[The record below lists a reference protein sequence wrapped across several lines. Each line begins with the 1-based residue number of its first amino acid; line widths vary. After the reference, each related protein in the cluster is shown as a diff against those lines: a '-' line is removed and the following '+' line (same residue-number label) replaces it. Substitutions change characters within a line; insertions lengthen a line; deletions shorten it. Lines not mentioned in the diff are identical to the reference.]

1 MTKETLEYDDA
12 LRTAYPIIV
21 GCDEVGRGCLA
32 GPIVTAAVIL
42 PYGVD
47 IEGVKDSKKINKKNH
62 EALARLIF
70 EKAIEVQI
78 GIKSSNEIDDMNI
91 LEADKEAMRDSIIK
105 LHTIPD
111 LILIDGDNKQL
122 LGTEYPEQT
131 IIKGDAKSLTIG
143 AASIIAKYT
152 RDRLMQKYALQY
164 PGYGF
169 ETNAGYGTAQ
179 HIAAIK
185 RLGITPVHR
194 LTFEPI
200 KRNQNNWP
208 YNPGI
213 GGQNDTR

>member
-1 MTKETLEYDDA
+1 MTKDTLEYDDA
-12 LRTAYPIIV
+12 LRNKYPIIV

-47 IEGVKDSKKINKKNH
+47 IDGVKDSKKINKKNH

-70 EKAIEVQI
+70 EKSIEVQI
-78 GIKSSNEIDDMNI
+78 GIKSPTEIDTLNI
-91 LEADKEAMRDSIIK
+91 LEADKEAMRDSIRK

-111 LILIDGDNKQL
+111 LVLIDGDNKQL
-122 LGTEYPEQT
+122 LGTEYTEQT

-143 AASIIAKYT
+143 AASIIAKYA
-152 RDRLMQKYALQY
+152 RDLLMKSYAKQY

-185 RLGITPVHR
+185 RLGITPIHR

-200 KRNQNNWP
+200 KRNLDEWP
-208 YNPGI
+208 YNKT
-213 GGQNDTR
+213 GGEYDTK

>member
-12 LRTAYPIIV
+12 LRAKYPVIV

-47 IEGVKDSKKINKKNH
+47 IDGVKDSKKINKKNH

-70 EKAIEVQI
+70 EKSIEVQI
-78 GIKSSNEIDDMNI
+78 GIKSPTEIDELNI
-91 LEADKEAMRDSIIK
+91 LEADKEAMRDSISK

-111 LILIDGDNKQL
+111 LVLIDGDDKQL
-122 LGTEYPEQT
+122 LGTEYTEKT
-131 IIKGDAKSLTIG
+131 ITKGDAKSLTIG
-143 AASIIAKYT
+143 AASIIAKYA
-152 RDRLMQKYALQY
+152 RDLLMKSYAKQY

-185 RLGITPVHR
+185 RLGITPIHR

-200 KRNQNNWP
+200 KQNIDKWP
-208 YNPGI
+208 YNKT
-213 GGQNDTR
+213 GGVYDTK

>member
-1 MTKETLEYDDA
+1 MTKDTLGYDDA
-12 LRTAYPIIV
+12 LRNEYPIIV

-47 IEGVKDSKKINKKNH
+47 IDGVKDSKKINKKNH

-70 EKAIEVQI
+70 EKSIEVQI
-78 GIKSSNEIDDMNI
+78 GIKSPTEIDTLNI
-91 LEADKEAMRDSIIK
+91 LEADKEAMRDSIRK

-111 LILIDGDNKQL
+111 LVLIDGDNKQL
-122 LGTEYPEQT
+122 LGTEYTEQT

-143 AASIIAKYT
+143 AASIIAKYA
-152 RDRLMQKYALQY
+152 RDLLMKSYAKQY

-185 RLGITPVHR
+185 RLGITPIHR

-200 KRNQNNWP
+200 KRNIDEWP
-208 YNPGI
+208 YNKT
-213 GGQNDTR
+213 GGEYDTK

>member
-1 MTKETLEYDDA
+1 MTKDTLEYDDA
-12 LRTAYPIIV
+12 LRNEYPIIV

-47 IEGVKDSKKINKKNH
+47 IDGVKDSKKINKKNH

-70 EKAIEVQI
+70 EKSIEVQI
-78 GIKSSNEIDDMNI
+78 GIKSPTEIDTLNI
-91 LEADKEAMRDSIIK
+91 LEADKEAMRDSIRK

-111 LILIDGDNKQL
+111 LVLIDGDNKQL
-122 LGTEYPEQT
+122 LGTEYTEQT

-143 AASIIAKYT
+143 AASIIAKYA
-152 RDRLMQKYALQY
+152 RDLLMKSYAKQY

-185 RLGITPVHR
+185 RLGITPIHR

-200 KRNQNNWP
+200 KRNLDEWP
-208 YNPGI
+208 YNKT
-213 GGQNDTR
+213 GGEYDTK

>member
-1 MTKETLEYDDA
+1 MTKDTLGYDDA
-12 LRTAYPIIV
+12 LRNEYPIIV

-47 IEGVKDSKKINKKNH
+47 IDGVKDSKKVNKKNH

-70 EKAIEVQI
+70 EKSIEVQI
-78 GIKSSNEIDDMNI
+78 GIKSPTEIDTLNI
-91 LEADKEAMRDSIIK
+91 LEADKEAMRDSIRK

-111 LILIDGDNKQL
+111 LVLIDGDNKQL
-122 LGTEYPEQT
+122 LGTEYTEQT

-143 AASIIAKYT
+143 AASIIAKYA
-152 RDRLMQKYALQY
+152 RDLLMKSYAKQY

-185 RLGITPVHR
+185 RLGITPIHR

-200 KRNQNNWP
+200 KRNLDEWP
-208 YNPGI
+208 YNKT
-213 GGQNDTR
+213 GGEYDTK

>member
-1 MTKETLEYDDA
+1 MTKDTLGYDDA
-12 LRTAYPIIV
+12 LRNEYPIIV

-47 IEGVKDSKKINKKNH
+47 IDGVKDSKKINKKNH

-70 EKAIEVQI
+70 EKSIEVQI
-78 GIKSSNEIDDMNI
+78 GIKSPTEIDTLNI
-91 LEADKEAMRDSIIK
+91 LEADKEAMRDSIRK

-111 LILIDGDNKQL
+111 LVLIDGDNKQL
-122 LGTEYPEQT
+122 LGTEYTEQT

-143 AASIIAKYT
+143 AASIIAKYA
-152 RDRLMQKYALQY
+152 RDLLMKSYAKQY

-185 RLGITPVHR
+185 RLGITPIHR

-200 KRNQNNWP
+200 KRNLDEWP
-208 YNPGI
+208 YWL
-213 GGQNDTR
+213 